1 MKLIATQPLAMI
13 VTDIYTKELMIWSV
27 CKTLQVNGRVFIG
40 VLLSTHLS
48 VEDSMSEKR
57 NGVH

>member
-1 MKLIATQPLAMI
+1 MI

-27 CKTLQVNGRVFIG
+27 CKTLQVNGFYWSVTI
-40 VLLSTHLS
+40 SLS

-57 NGVH
+57 NVIDALICTFRATKETE